1 MTHRLII
8 GLAAAGSAV
17 LLLGAW
23 GFQYIGGLPP
33 CAMCI
38 WQRYP
43 HAAAVLVA
51 GLAYVLPWRLWLL
64 VGAAAAATTA
74 GIGLFHTGVE
84 RGWWEGPSTCT
95 AGSVSGLS
103 PEDLMAQIMSA
114 PLVRCDDVVWSMFG
128 LSMASWNALLS
139 TVLVVLWIWAFVAAP
154 RQHAH

>member
-23 GFQYIGGLPP
+23 GFQYIGSLPP

-51 GLAYVLPWRLWLL
+51 GLTYVLPWRLWPL
-64 VGAAAAATTA
+64 VGATAAATTA

-84 RGWWEGPSTCT
+84 RGWWEGPSSCT